1 MSIERHDFTSGT
13 ELAQALSE
21 AIANR
26 LAAAIAER
34 GHATLAVSGGTTP
47 MKLFEVLSRKMIDWT
62 AVTITLV
69 DERFVSADNE
79 RSNERLVREHLL
91 RDHAGVAKFVGLYNP
106 ATTVENA
113 ALAAASRIDALHRP
127 FDVVV
132 LGMGNDGHT
141 ASFFPKA
148 DRLDQAIDPAT
159 RALVLP
165 IHAEGAG
172 EKRLTLTLPLIVE
185 ADMLVLHI
193 EGAAK
198 QATLEK
204 ALSGDDATEMPV
216 RAVFRNA
223 RKPIQIYWT
232 S

>member
-13 ELAQALSE
+13 ELAQSLSE
-21 AIANR
+21 AIADK
-26 LAAAIAER
+26 LSSAIAER
-34 GHATLAVSGGTTP
+34 GHATIAVSGGTTP
-47 MKLFEVLSRKMIDWT
+47 LKLFDILSRKMIDWT
-62 AVTITLV
+62 LVTITLV
-69 DERFVSADNE
+69 DERFVAPTNE
-79 RSNERLVREHLL
+79 RSNEKLVRDHLL

-106 ATTVENA
+106 AATVETA

-141 ASFFPKA
+141 ASFFPNA
-148 DRLDQAIDPAT
+148 DRLDQAIDPKTKAV
-159 RALVLP
+159 VLP

-172 EKRLTLTLPLIVE
+172 EKRLTLTLPLLVE

-204 ALSGDDATEMPV
+204 ALSSDDEKEMPV
-216 RAVFRNA
+216 RAVFRHA
-223 RKPIQIYWT
+223 RKPIQLYWT

>member
-21 AIANR
+21 AIANK
-26 LAAAIAER
+26 LATAIAER
-34 GHATLAVSGGTTP
+34 GQAVLAVSGGTTP
-47 MKLFEVLSRKMIDWT
+47 LRLFEVLSRKLIDWNL
-62 AVTITLV
+62 VTITLV
-69 DERFVSADNE
+69 DERFVPVENE
-79 RSNERLVREHLL
+79 RSNEKLVREYLL

-106 ATTVENA
+106 AATVETA
-113 ALAAASRIDALHRP
+113 ALAAASRINALQRP

-185 ADMLVLHI
+185 AEMLVLHI

-204 ALSGDDATEMPV
+204 ALAGDDENEMPV
-216 RAVFRNA
+216 RAVFHHA
-223 RKPIQIYWT
+223 RTPIQLYWT